1 MALEQVRSALPSSV
15 DRSTLLYSQGML
27 LRAVSR
33 EGEAQK
39 SLGEALA
46 SNPSGMV
53 GYLALK
59 ALREK

>member
-1 MALEQVRSALPSSV
+1 
-15 DRSTLLYSQGML
+15 ML
-27 LRAVSR
+27 LRAVGR

-46 SNPSGMV
+46 SNPPGMV